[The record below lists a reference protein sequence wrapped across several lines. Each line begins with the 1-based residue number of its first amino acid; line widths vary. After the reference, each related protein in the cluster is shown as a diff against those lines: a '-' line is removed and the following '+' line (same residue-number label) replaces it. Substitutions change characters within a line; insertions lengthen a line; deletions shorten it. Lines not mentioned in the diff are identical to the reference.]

1 MYMILNK
8 HLRVSLSI
16 WIVSKSLFKAWT
28 IREVARNARMPV
40 STVSEVLKHD
50 YILLVE
56 SISGLIIGSLV
67 LFL

>member
-28 IREVARNARMPV
+28 IREVARNAMMPV